1 MVEIPKPRKVKG
13 GGRVSFCDSCAERL
27 EKKGLLNR
35 HKDGS
40 VELMKPLLDLIEE
53 F

>member
-1 MVEIPKPRKVKG
+1 MAEIAKPRKVHG
-13 GGRVSFCDSCAERL
+13 GGRVSFCDSCAEKL

-40 VELMKPLLDLIEE
+40 VELMKPILDLIEE